1 MLNWYLQEHCS
12 LLGYYAASSVLKLQ
26 WEITITCCVITKKS
40 AVLSTR
46 WQKPEIMHGI
56 YMFQLVL
63 FTSVKSV
70 PTVEKEVM
78 LLDIQTDFD
87 YNSPS
92 EK

>member
-1 MLNWYLQEHCS
+1 
-12 LLGYYAASSVLKLQ
+12 
-26 WEITITCCVITKKS
+26 
-40 AVLSTR
+40 
-46 WQKPEIMHGI
+46 MHDI

-70 PTVEKEVM
+70 PTVEKEVI
-78 LLDIQTDFD
+78 LLDVQTDFD